1 MITRWPDGIFAERR
15 SSAMGRLL
23 IASALAVLAGRLAV
37 LLVPGALTT
46 DPDSYQHVARQLVT
60 RGSFS
65 LDGRPTAY
73 RPPLYPLVLAGVQA
87 FWGERWRIG
96 VAGLHLLMGWATALC
111 TGILAGRVGG
121 LRAAALAVLLAGF
134 DPLLLHSS
142 RLVMTETQ
150 SAFLAVLVVWLA
162 SRVANRTSGPTWLA
176 LGLLLGACALTR
188 PTFLL
193 WPVAPGCLALLFS
206 VTGKGRETL
215 HERMASSSPEGPFP
229 QQKATVSPRRSW
241 RASVEDALHRT
252 GRPILWLGLGLVLAL
267 SPWGLR
273 NLLVFGKVIIGT
285 THGGYTFYL
294 ANNEDFYQFL
304 RNPEDRLVWD
314 ATEFNR
320 RWETTVATH
329 AGGNELVADQLAY
342 RRAWQTIRGQPGMF
356 LYACAYRLL
365 QLWRPVPHQLDPHEP
380 ISVQLARWAVGVF
393 YLAEYLFGLL
403 GLLVVISEARPA
415 KNPSAWSLA
424 VWGLGLAITLSLA
437 HIFYWTNIRMRA
449 PLVPVL
455 AVWAAVGIE
464 RFLQPSGWGE
474 AKRFQ
479 GIYRR

>member
-1 MITRWPDGIFAERR
+1 MITRWPDGISAEHR

-46 DPDSYQHVARQLVT
+46 DPDSYQHVARELVT

-87 FWGERWRIG
+87 CWGDSWRIG

-111 TGILAGRVGG
+111 AAILAGRIGG
-121 LRAAALAVLLAGF
+121 LRAAVAAVLLAGF

-162 SRVANRTSGPTWLA
+162 SRVANRPSGFAWLA

-193 WPVAPGCLALLFS
+193 WPFAAGGLALLF
-206 VTGKGRETL
+206 TAPGKGEKPFREQMTSSSL
-215 HERMASSSPEGPFP
+215 EGPSAGNRTDVPSRRSRGASSGDIL
-229 QQKATVSPRRSW
+229 RWRLRSI
-241 RASVEDALHRT
+241 S
-252 GRPILWLGLGLVLAL
+252 WLGLGVILAL
-267 SPWGLR
+267 LPWGLR
-273 NLLVFGKVIIGT
+273 NLFVFGKVIIGT

-294 ANNEDFYQFL
+294 ANNDDFYQFL

-314 ATEFNR
+314 GAEFNR
-320 RWETTVATH
+320 RWEATVATE
-329 AGGNELVADQLAY
+329 AGSNELTADRLAY
-342 RRAWQTIRGQPGMF
+342 RRAWQTVRAQPGMF
-356 LYACAYRLL
+356 LYACGYRLL
-365 QLWRPVPHQLDPHEP
+365 QLWRPIPHQLDPREP
-380 ISVQLARWAVGVF
+380 LSVRLARWGVGVF
-393 YLAEYLFGLL
+393 SLVEYLFALVGLTF
-403 GLLVVISEARPA
+403 VIRKARREGET
-415 KNPSAWSLA
+415 SAWALA
-424 VWGLGLAITLSLA
+424 VWGLGLAITLSVV
-437 HIFYWTNIRMRA
+437 HTFYWSNVRMRT
-449 PLVPVL
+449 PLAPVL
-455 AVWAAVGIE
+455 AVWAAVGMQQCL
-464 RFLQPSGWGE
+464 RKGRPND
-474 AKRFQ
+474 AR
-479 GIYRR
+479 